1 MQTTKSARNIRLKDL
16 QEYYFMRL
24 QRGVY
29 DVYDLQLHNGVIKPG
44 ELDAD
49 ISAYY
54 QKTLPSLQE
63 FYSHYVSQWEYFYD
77 IQDASDAKFSKFLSN
92 SLYAFSIKYNK
103 VDLNASYYIQQFQN
117 LKPRTKKWV
126 ELRAHFMNSW
136 HKALTNNEYNYQME
150 HIEALCDAFI
160 RLQRQRAGNLPVTD
174 GRSRLRWLTR
184 DDPQLCQEIL
194 DYDKRAKETPAIQ
207 ELVRLLGERQHER
220 NKHFMQTVGIRKERL
235 VRTAGQSDIVGIREG
250 DELSC
255 LLPIEYAYLADSQL
269 EPFFLERYTQK
280 RLQVMD
286 YISHQRQTVIE
297 MQEKE
302 NKTEG
307 QGPFIVCIDTSASMV
322 GEPERLAKSALL
334 AIAELTEVQDRKC
347 YVILF
352 SVGIECLEIDSLG
365 TGFREL
371 TRFLSNSF
379 QGGTDMTSAI
389 TQAVNIIQAEGY
401 ERADLLLVSDFD
413 MPPLPEYI
421 DRKVRL
427 IKEKETKVY
436 ALAMG
441 GNAVAPDFCDKIW
454 SL

>member
-1 MQTTKSARNIRLKDL
+1 M
-16 QEYYFMRL
+16 
-24 QRGVY
+24 G
-29 DVYDLQLHNGVIKPG
+29 
-44 ELDAD
+44 
-49 ISAYY
+49 
-54 QKTLPSLQE
+54 
-63 FYSHYVSQWEYFYD
+63 
-77 IQDASDAKFSKFLSN
+77 
-92 SLYAFSIKYNK
+92 
-103 VDLNASYYIQQFQN
+103 
-117 LKPRTKKWV
+117 
-126 ELRAHFMNSW
+126 
-136 HKALTNNEYNYQME
+136 
-150 HIEALCDAFI
+150 
-160 RLQRQRAGNLPVTD
+160 
-174 GRSRLRWLTR
+174 
-184 DDPQLCQEIL
+184 
-194 DYDKRAKETPAIQ
+194 
-207 ELVRLLGERQHER
+207 
-220 NKHFMQTVGIRKERL
+220 
-235 VRTAGQSDIVGIREG
+235 
-250 DELSC
+250 
-255 LLPIEYAYLADSQL
+255 
-269 EPFFLERYTQK
+269 
-280 RLQVMD
+280 

-297 MQEKE
+297 TQEKE

-307 QGPFIVCIDTSASMV
+307 QGPFIVCIDTSASMS

-365 TGFREL
+365 TGFCEL

-389 TQAVNIIQAEGY
+389 TQAVNMIQAEGY
-401 ERADLLLVSDFD
+401 ERADVLLVSDFD

>member
-1 MQTTKSARNIRLKDL
+1 M
-16 QEYYFMRL
+16 
-24 QRGVY
+24 G
-29 DVYDLQLHNGVIKPG
+29 
-44 ELDAD
+44 
-49 ISAYY
+49 
-54 QKTLPSLQE
+54 
-63 FYSHYVSQWEYFYD
+63 
-77 IQDASDAKFSKFLSN
+77 
-92 SLYAFSIKYNK
+92 
-103 VDLNASYYIQQFQN
+103 
-117 LKPRTKKWV
+117 
-126 ELRAHFMNSW
+126 
-136 HKALTNNEYNYQME
+136 
-150 HIEALCDAFI
+150 
-160 RLQRQRAGNLPVTD
+160 
-174 GRSRLRWLTR
+174 
-184 DDPQLCQEIL
+184 
-194 DYDKRAKETPAIQ
+194 
-207 ELVRLLGERQHER
+207 
-220 NKHFMQTVGIRKERL
+220 
-235 VRTAGQSDIVGIREG
+235 
-250 DELSC
+250 
-255 LLPIEYAYLADSQL
+255 
-269 EPFFLERYTQK
+269 
-280 RLQVMD
+280 

-297 MQEKE
+297 TQEKE

-307 QGPFIVCIDTSASMV
+307 QGPFIACIDTSASMS

-389 TQAVNIIQAEGY
+389 TQAVNMIQIEGY
-401 ERADLLLVSDFD
+401 ERADLLLISDFD